1 MSGRI
6 TLLRLKD
13 YGWAVAKIT
22 PKLSRREITR
32 RCCESGSIER
42 EEEIWRKGSQGVM
55 DSDCLN
61 FSLAINWR
69 FCWGSFLQ
77 NFYSPRK

>member
-13 YGWAVAKIT
+13 HGWAGAKIT
-22 PKLSRREITR
+22 PKLSRHEITR

-42 EEEIWRKGSQGVM
+42 EEEIWRKGSQGFM
-55 DSDCLN
+55 DSYCLN
-61 FSLAINWR
+61 F
-69 FCWGSFLQ
+69 
-77 NFYSPRK
+77 